1 MIATIGRSA
10 YGTNYL
16 AYVLKDGKESI
27 AGFMFIMKEVS
38 LLAGGTIIWINDT
51 FVPNEYRRQGV
62 FAAFFDDL
70 LKEAISDPMVVGIRL
85 CVDQSNI
92 PAQKCYSRLG
102 MCSIMDE
109 FDFNGSDLL
118 APIKADSGGTLKL
131 GD

>member
-1 MIATIGRSA
+1 MRATIGRSA

-51 FVPNEYRRQGV
+51 FVPTEYRRQGV

-70 LKEAISDPMVVGIRL
+70 LKDAISDPMVVGIRL
-85 CVDQSNI
+85 CVDKSNI